1 MLFVLTNLSAS
12 ISVKST
18 CMSQLPCLQL
28 FYFFLYSNHSISFSH
43 VLENTWSSSFLASVS
58 NPAFPIGQ
66 SSNNWNR
73 TCRILHRALYKISN
87 DNKRMMSMISTNTI
101 ELKVSIKIFSHDCT
115 ERSFF
120 FFFLVERKKILVLF
134 IGTHVVH
141 IHGGLWLL
149 IENELDCIM
158 LHYVIIRKTSL
169 TSVYL
174 LSKHCSHCWV
184 I

>member
-1 MLFVLTNLSAS
+1 MTNLSAS
-12 ISVKST
+12 ISIKST

-28 FYFFLYSNHSISFSH
+28 FYFFLHSNHSISFSH

-66 SSNNWNR
+66 SSNNWNK
-73 TCRILHRALYKISN
+73 TCRMLHRALYKISN
-87 DNKRMMSMISTNTI
+87 DNKRMVSMISTNII

-115 ERSFF
+115 EKHFF
-120 FFFLVERKKILVLF
+120 FFFGWKKENIGF
-134 IGTHVVH
+134 IHWHSCSSHPWRTLTLNREW
-141 IHGGLWLL
+141 IRLY
-149 IENELDCIM
+149 
-158 LHYVIIRKTSL
+158 YVIIRKTSL